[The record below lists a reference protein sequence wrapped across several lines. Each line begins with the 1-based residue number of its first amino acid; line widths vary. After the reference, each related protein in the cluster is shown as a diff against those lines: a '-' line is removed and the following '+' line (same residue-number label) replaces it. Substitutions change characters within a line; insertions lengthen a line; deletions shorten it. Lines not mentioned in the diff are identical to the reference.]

1 MRLSNFWLIKAREKV
16 LLKIVEWA
24 QKNGKVVQNLTQ
36 DEVREAL
43 KSQR

>member
-1 MRLSNFWLIKAREKV
+1 MRLSNFWLIKANEKS

-24 QKNGKVVQNLTQ
+24 QKNGRQVKSLTQ
-36 DEVREAL
+36 EEVKEAL

>member
-1 MRLSNFWLIKAREKV
+1 MRLSNFWLIKANEKV

-24 QKNGKVVQNLTQ
+24 QRNQRSVQSLTQ
-36 DEVREAL
+36 AEVREAL

>member
-1 MRLSNFWLIKAREKV
+1 MRLSNFWLIKSKEKV

-24 QKNGKVVQNLTQ
+24 QKNGREVKSLTQ
-36 DEVREAL
+36 EEVREAL

>member
-1 MRLSNFWLIKAREKV
+1 MRLSNFWLIKSKEKV

-24 QKNGKVVQNLTQ
+24 QKQGKEVKYLTQ
-36 DEVREAL
+36 EEVREAL

>member
-1 MRLSNFWLIKAREKV
+1 MRLSNFWLIKAKEKT

-24 QKNGKVVQNLTQ
+24 QKNGREVKNLSQ
-36 DEVREAL
+36 EEVREAL